1 MAWTKF
7 VAPQK
12 SASGTGFTVSLRKGK
27 SGKAK
32 MNFTLRPDMAAPFGW
47 TPGDKLEVMVGEGEH
62 HGLVRF
68 RKNNS
73 VGSVEVIKRA
83 GVHNSHYFTL
93 TLGHLPAYIDRS
105 EPKKWINVEAVEDG
119 WVEFVLPSWADETA
133 PRKAGQTPA
142 QPVTTSRAIAE
153 AANFKRPTRS
163 VTAGMMGDPPAG
175 RSALAEKQGA

>member
-12 SASGTGFTVSLRKGK
+12 SAAGTGFTAALRKGK
-27 SGKAK
+27 TGSAK
-32 MNFTLRPDMAAPFGW
+32 MNFTIRPEMAAPFGW
-47 TPGDKLEVMVGEGEH
+47 AAGDKLEVMVGEGEH

-93 TLGHLPAYIDRS
+93 TLGHLPAYVDRS
-105 EPKKWINVEAVEDG
+105 EAKRWINAESVEDG

-133 PRKAGQTPA
+133 PRRAVQDRPA
-142 QPVTTSRAIAE
+142 AAPSRAVAE

-163 VTAGMMGDPPAG
+163 VTAGLMGDPPPG